1 MKNSRLLLPLCLVL
15 GLCGGWFGSSNAQA
29 DDATELG
36 QVWVHLRNSDRREWT
51 EFPEQAD
58 GVVLERRFQ
67 AAKNSTEATLS
78 LQQYDVKQVWR
89 VSVNGKSL
97 GELVRDENHMR
108 SYFAVP
114 AGLLK
119 EGDNELRIEPASR
132 AVKDTDDIRVGRIR
146 IEPQPLNSLLRA
158 CRLTVKVLDET
169 YSPIPARITI
179 LDASAPDYG
188 GCLQTV
194 GAESNDELAV
204 RPGTVFTANGE
215 AVIGL
220 PKGDFTLLA
229 SRGFEYSLWKTDIKT
244 TGSADIE
251 VMLPID
257 RQVDTLGYVA
267 CDTHVHTLTHSGH
280 GDATIKER
288 LITLAGEG
296 IELPIATDHNKHIDF
311 APLADELKLRRFM
324 TPVVGNEVT
333 TSVGH
338 FNIFPTQ
345 VGARV
350 VDHKRGDWDGIFNE
364 IFQTP
369 GVKVAILNHARD
381 LHSGVRPFG
390 PKLHNAVVG
399 ENIAGW
405 PMRFNAMEVVN
416 SGATQNDPLRLFHD
430 WMATL
435 NRGLSVTPI
444 GSSDSH
450 DVARHFVGQARTY
463 IRCDDEDAS
472 KIDVKTAVEGV
483 LRGRV
488 LVSYG
493 LLADIWVD
501 DKFQSGDL
509 ATGLS
514 DNVRV
519 RAEVRAP
526 HWSHADQVQLFANG
540 RLIESVAIDVKPPKD
555 PKARDRQ
562 FVWKHE
568 WVLPRP
574 SHDQHIV
581 VIATGP
587 GIAGSFWRTAKPY
600 QATSPDWT
608 ARVIGCSGAVWLDGD
623 GDTAKASARDYAGR
637 LVQSSRKDGV
647 KLLKSLSKFDS
658 AVASQAAHLFRAAG
672 GSMQS
677 PEFQTAL
684 NAAPE
689 MVREGIQAYQEA
701 VRETEVAKAE
711 SP

>member
-1 MKNSRLLLPLCLVL
+1 MKTPRLLALLCTTL
-15 GLCGGWFGSSNAQA
+15 GLVVGGIFCRMSSAA
-29 DDATELG
+29 DSDELSK
-36 QVWVHLRNSDRREWT
+36 VWVHLRNSDRREWT
-51 EFPEQAD
+51 EFPEQSD
-58 GVVLERRFQ
+58 GVLLERRFQ
-67 AAKNSTEATLS
+67 AAKNSIEATLS

-108 SYFAVP
+108 SYFSVP

-119 EGDNELRIEPASR
+119 DGENDLRIEPASR

-146 IEPQPLNSLLRA
+146 IELQPLNSLLRA

-179 LDASAPDYG
+179 LDASAPEYG

-194 GAESNDELAV
+194 GAESDDEIAV
-204 RPGTVFTANGE
+204 RPGTVFTANGK

-220 PKGDFTLLA
+220 PKGEFTLLA
-229 SRGFEYSLWKTDIKT
+229 SRGFEYSLWKADIKN

-257 RQVDTLGYVA
+257 RQVNTLGYVA

-311 APLADELKLRRFM
+311 APIAEELKLRRYM

-338 FNIFPTQ
+338 FNIFPVQ
-345 VGARV
+345 AGARV
-350 VDHKRGDWDGIFNE
+350 VDHKRSDWGGIFRE
-364 IFQTP
+364 IYQTP
-369 GVKVAILNHARD
+369 GVGVAILNHARD

-390 PKLHNAVVG
+390 PKLHNAVIG

-472 KIDVKTAVEGV
+472 KIDVKAAVESV
-483 LRGRV
+483 QRGRV

-509 ATGLS
+509 ATGYS
-514 DNVRV
+514 DSVRV

-540 RLIESVAIDVKPPKD
+540 RLIESVSIDVKPSKD

-574 SHDQHIV
+574 SHDQHLV
-581 VIATGP
+581 VIAIGP
-587 GIAGSFWRTAKPY
+587 GIAGSFWKTAKPY

-608 ARVIGCSGAVWLDGD
+608 SRVIGCSGAVWLDGD
-623 GDTAKASARDYAGR
+623 GNQHKSAAREYAER
-637 LVQSSRKDGV
+637 LVELSGKDGL

-658 AVASQAAHLFRAAG
+658 AIASQAAHVYQAAG
-672 GSMQS
+672 GSLKS
-677 PEFQTAL
+677 AEFQAAL
-684 NAAPE
+684 QSAPE
-689 MVREGIQAYQEA
+689 HVREGIQAYLEA